1 MKGTLIESEENHDS
15 ATTRQNPFE
24 TYEEVA
30 EGFEDLLAPL
40 ELFLIESIKVIWI

>member
-1 MKGTLIESEENHDS
+1 MIQPRLDRIL
-15 ATTRQNPFE
+15 FE

>member
-1 MKGTLIESEENHDS
+1 MIQPRI
-15 ATTRQNPFE
+15 RQNPFE

-40 ELFLIESIKVIWI
+40 ELFLIENIKVIWI